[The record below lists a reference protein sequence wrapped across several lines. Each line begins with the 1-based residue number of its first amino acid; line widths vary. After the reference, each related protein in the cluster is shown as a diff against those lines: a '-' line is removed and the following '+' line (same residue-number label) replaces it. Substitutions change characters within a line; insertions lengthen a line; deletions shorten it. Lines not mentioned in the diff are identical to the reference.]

1 LTQEDEAQMRAS
13 LATRLGDEDRLHIEY
28 ALGRRAEDAGDIGN
42 RSRITKPE
50 QRLPAGGRMARC
62 PTMSPELDRTRDVF
76 TPAFLGERADWGDP
90 DPRRSSSSA
99 CRGRVR
105 RWSNR
110 FWRAMATL
118 KGQWNCPSFQ
128 RLPDKSRKQ
137 EALPR
142 SIA

>member
-1 LTQEDEAQMRAS
+1 MHWVAVPRMQAILAIVRALRRS
-13 LATRLGDEDRLHIEY
+13 NALA
-28 ALGRRAEDAGDIGN
+28 RRRQNGAVPDYVAGI
-42 RSRITKPE
+42 
-50 QRLPAGGRMARC
+50 
-62 PTMSPELDRTRDVF
+62 DRTRDVF
-76 TPAFLGERADWGDP
+76 TRRFWAAGRLGRSRPAPIFVLGLL
-90 DPRRSSSSA
+90 
-99 CRGRVR
+99 GRVR